1 MAEIDRVHTEHPCYG
16 QRRIR
21 KLLNDAGYPVGR
33 KLVRRYMQEMCIC
46 PIYPKPNLS
55 KRNHRES
62 IVPYLLRNMEIYL
75 PNQVWSIDITYVKLH
90 KSHMYLTA
98 IIDWCSRKIMG
109 WTLSETLDTM
119 YVIEAVKQAV
129 AKHGTPGIINSDQGC
144 QFTRR
149 STRPVKEPAHPTE
162 HGWKISLGRQHH
174 D

>member
-1 MAEIDRVHTEHPCYG
+1 MIRTWKKEFIENAGRVFNERQCELIGISRSTHYYQPRKQSSEATDRKEAIMAEIDRVHTEYPCYG

-33 KLVRRYMQEMCIC
+33 KLIRRYMQEMCIC

-98 IIDWCSRKIMG
+98 IID
-109 WTLSETLDTM
+109 
-119 YVIEAVKQAV
+119 
-129 AKHGTPGIINSDQGC
+129 
-144 QFTRR
+144 
-149 STRPVKEPAHPTE
+149 
-162 HGWKISLGRQHH
+162 
-174 D
+174 